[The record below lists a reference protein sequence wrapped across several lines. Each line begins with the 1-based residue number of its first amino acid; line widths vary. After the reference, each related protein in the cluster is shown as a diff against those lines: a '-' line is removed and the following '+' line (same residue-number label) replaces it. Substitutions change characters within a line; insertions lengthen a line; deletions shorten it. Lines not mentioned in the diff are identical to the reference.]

1 LKISETQREVGFFLG
16 CPKPRGQKFMAAW
29 FVDLKISFHNWNQD
43 LELAFG
49 SWPLDSTSLAAP
61 SFGPV

>member
-1 LKISETQREVGFFLG
+1 
-16 CPKPRGQKFMAAW
+16 MAAW

-49 SWPLDSTSLAAP
+49 FIQAL
-61 SFGPV
+61 